1 MMGGWARLSAMR
13 PKHLPRL
20 LMPAGLVMM
29 AAASVWAPPQPEL
42 FVTGACQIAPCGVLE
57 DSARWQAAWLWTAG
71 VIALVGGTVLV
82 VRPLPSL
89 RPLSVAL
96 VVLSLPVW
104 VAFTGIVAVLVALF
118 TSVHGAATVA
128 AVLLLAPALA
138 LFAGAVKRH
147 RAKPGWLAARSAS

>member
-1 MMGGWARLSAMR
+1 MR

-42 FVTGACQIAPCGVLE
+42 FVTGACQIAPCGMLE
-57 DSARWQAAWLWTAG
+57 DPARWQAAWWLWTAG
-71 VIALVGGTVLV
+71 VVALVAGTVLV

-96 VVLSLPVW
+96 VVLCIPVW

-128 AVLLLAPALA
+128 AVLLLAPALS

-147 RAKPGWLAARSAS
+147 RAKPVWLAARSAS